1 MRAGLIAPLL
11 LLSCAETPVAPVD
24 ETRYWLEVCAAHNYS
39 QAETAMATGKEA
51 RDVAALQQR
60 YGARPPR
67 DVVDEALRD
76 WIEKQEEL
84 EDIAA
89 IDEAKENPQ
98 FVSLKEALG
107 EWGE

>member
-1 MRAGLIAPLL
+1 MVREKTRGTRITVDLGSQRLARALRVLAAAQGRPL
-11 LLSCAETPVAPVD
+11 
-24 ETRYWLEVCAAHNYS
+24 
-39 QAETAMATGKEA
+39 
-51 RDVAALQQR
+51 
-60 YGARPPR
+60 R